1 MEGFLQVSCD
11 GILIGILL
19 ENSSG
24 YVRGRRLRG
33 NKGYV
38 YGTLVGQDIA
48 DITEVP
54 LGSSVGDTV
63 VFTGGEEQGLTD
75 GIYVSKKG
83 QV

>member
-1 MEGFLQVSCD
+1 M
-11 GILIGILL
+11 
-19 ENSSG
+19 
-24 YVRGRRLRG
+24 RRIRLG
-33 NKGYV
+33 AEKGYIDRAISAH
-38 YGTLVGQDIA
+38 YIWNR
-48 DITEVP
+48 TEVP